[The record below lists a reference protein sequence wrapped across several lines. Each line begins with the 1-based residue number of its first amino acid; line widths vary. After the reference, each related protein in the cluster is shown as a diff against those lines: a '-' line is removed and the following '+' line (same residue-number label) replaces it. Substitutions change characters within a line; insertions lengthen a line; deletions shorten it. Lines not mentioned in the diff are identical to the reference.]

1 MTAKKKTAKKADRY
15 TIEFFYPLQRKW
27 YRSTFHNEKK
37 NGYTLKEASAILKEK
52 ATTSYS
58 GCLKY
63 RKVKIK

>member
-1 MTAKKKTAKKADRY
+1 MTAKKKTAKKVDRY

-27 YRSTFHNEKK
+27 YRSTYHNKKK
-37 NGYTLKEASAILKEK
+37 NGYTLKDASAIVKEEN
-52 ATTSYS
+52 SYS